1 MYPSFSKQSCVSL
14 WILMQ
19 VVEVVARVWEGG
31 LSSFSSLVKTRNVV
45 SCGGGFCC
53 NDEDAHFSS
62 LSSSFV

>member
-1 MYPSFSKQSCVSL
+1 
-14 WILMQ
+14 MQ
-19 VVEVVARVWEGG
+19 VVEVVGRVWEGVV
-31 LSSFSSLVKTRNVV
+31 SSFSSLVKTRNVV